1 MKDLD
6 INFPLEKFEK
16 LIIDIGWESL
26 DDWFNFWNNKRNIL
40 SIDQYWNNKVNDDW
54 IWGLALPLLSQA
66 YKLQNNFSDRKII
79 GISALPGTGKTTL
92 GKWLE
97 AISLKLNFK
106 IAVISIDDFYLPS
119 NEMKLAIKNNPWNV
133 SRGFPGSHS
142 VKLMHEKLLNWK
154 INGELNVRV
163 FDKSLRNGLGD
174 RSHWRLDNPD
184 LLILEGWF
192 LGIKPHPIQINDSSI
207 NRINLSFQESS
218 YIKIILRSFRIER
231 VCMTTIILICHTTIC
246 FHNNM
251 VTYKCSC
258 SQHRFYMWIIFKI
271 IFSFTPTHKV
281 IKLFICFCIIKC
293 VSRHHTFSFINFLLL
308 FCSNSFNSTSSL
320 FLSRTL

>member
-6 INFPLEKFEK
+6 INFPVDKFEK

-26 DDWFNFWNNKRNIL
+26 GDWFNFWNNQRSIL
-40 SIDQYWNNKVNDDW
+40 SIDQYWNNNVNDDW
-54 IWGLALPLLSQA
+54 IWGLALPLLSHA
-66 YKLQNNFSDRKII
+66 YKFQNNFSDRKII

-119 NEMKLAIKNNPWNV
+119 NDMKLAIKNNPWNV

-154 INGELNVRV
+154 INGELNVPV

-184 LLILEGWF
+184 LLIIEGWF
-192 LGIKPHPIQINDSSI
+192 LGIEPCSNKVNYQHLNSEALSPH
-207 NRINLSFQESS
+207 ESS
-218 YIKIILRSFRIER
+218 YILNIQNNINKYLD
-231 VCMTTIILICHTTIC
+231 VWKLIDNIWHLKPLK
-246 FHNNM
+246 FD
-251 VTYKCSC
+251 
-258 SQHRFYMWIIFKI
+258 YMNIWK
-271 IFSFTPTHKV
+271 SNQEQQMLLEKGNALQDE
-281 IKLFICFCIIKC
+281 KL
-293 VSRHHTFSFINFLLL
+293 SNFLRMLNVSIPHISFDNLNSHVLL
-308 FCSNSFNSTSSL
+308 LIDQERNLVEAGLNL
-320 FLSRTL
+320 

>member
-1 MKDLD
+1 MKDLN
-6 INFPLEKFEK
+6 INFPLDKFEK

-26 DDWFNFWNNKRNIL
+26 EDWIIFWNSKKDIL
-40 SIDQYWNNKVNDDW
+40 SIDQFWNNKVNDDW

-66 YKLQNNFSDRKII
+66 YKFQNNFSDRKII

-119 NEMKLAIKNNPWNV
+119 DQMKLAIKNNPWNV

-142 VKLMHEKLLNWK
+142 VKLMHEKLLSWK
-154 INGELNVRV
+154 INSELNVPV

-174 RSHWRLDNPD
+174 RSHWRSDNPD

-192 LGIKPHPIQINDSSI
+192 LGIEPLSIDIDHQSIKSLMLSS
-207 NRINLSFQESS
+207 QESFYRLKIQKSLHDYLDVWSLIDNIWHLKPLKFEYMNMWKS
-218 YIKIILRSFRIER
+218 YQEKEMLLLKGNALQDE
-231 VCMTTIILICHTTIC
+231 
-246 FHNNM
+246 
-251 VTYKCSC
+251 
-258 SQHRFYMWIIFKI
+258 
-271 IFSFTPTHKV
+271 
-281 IKLFICFCIIKC
+281 KL
-293 VSRHHTFSFINFLLL
+293 SNFLRMLNVSIPRKSFDLINSYAMLL
-308 FCSNSFNSTSSL
+308 IDQERNLVESGLNL
-320 FLSRTL
+320 

>member
-1 MKDLD
+1 MDDLK
-6 INFPLEKFEK
+6 INFPIDKFEK

-26 DDWFNFWNNKRNIL
+26 NDWFEFWNNKKNIL
-40 SIDQYWNNKVNDDW
+40 SIGQFWKNKVNDDW

-66 YKLQNNFSDRKII
+66 YKFKNNFHDRKII

-119 NEMKLAIKNNPWNV
+119 EEMNLAVKNNPWNV

-142 VKLMHEKLLNWK
+142 VKLMHEKILNWK
-154 INGELNVRV
+154 INGELKVPV

-174 RSHWRLDNPD
+174 RSHWRSDNPD

-192 LGIKPHPIQINDSSI
+192 LGIEPFSEDVNYQYNKLENLTFHESDYVRKIQKNLNDYLDTWSLLDNIWHLKPLKFEYMNTWKSNQEKEMFLKKGKALQDEK
-207 NRINLSFQESS
+207 LS
-218 YIKIILRSFRIER
+218 
-231 VCMTTIILICHTTIC
+231 
-246 FHNNM
+246 
-251 VTYKCSC
+251 
-258 SQHRFYMWIIFKI
+258 
-271 IFSFTPTHKV
+271 
-281 IKLFICFCIIKC
+281 
-293 VSRHHTFSFINFLLL
+293 NFLRMLSVAIPHESFDLINSYALL
-308 FCSNSFNSTSSL
+308 LIDQERNLVEAGLNL
-320 FLSRTL
+320 

>member
-6 INFPLEKFEK
+6 INFPIDKFEK
-16 LIIDIGWESL
+16 LIKDIGWESL
-26 DDWFNFWNNKRNIL
+26 DNWFNFWNSQKNIL

-66 YKLQNNFSDRKII
+66 YKFQNNFSDRKII

-119 NEMKLAIKNNPWNV
+119 DEMKLAIKNNPWNV

-142 VKLMHEKLLNWK
+142 VKLMYEKLLTWK
-154 INGELNVRV
+154 LNGELSVPV

-174 RSHWRLDNPD
+174 RSHWRSDNPD
-184 LLILEGWF
+184 LLIFEGWF
-192 LGIKPHPIQINDSSI
+192 LGIETSSI
-207 NRINLSFQESS
+207 DIDDQLIKSSKLSPDEVFYRHKIQKNLYEYLDVWTLIDNIWHLKPLKFEYMNMWKSNQE
-218 YIKIILRSFRIER
+218 KEML
-231 VCMTTIILICHTTIC
+231 LQKG
-246 FHNNM
+246 NALQN
-251 VTYKCSC
+251 K
-258 SQHRFYMWIIFKI
+258 
-271 IFSFTPTHKV
+271 
-281 IKLFICFCIIKC
+281 KLF
-293 VSRHHTFSFINFLLL
+293 NFLRMLNVSIPHKSFDDINSYALL
-308 FCSNSFNSTSSL
+308 LIDKNRNL
-320 FLSRTL
+320 IEAGLNL

>member
-6 INFPLEKFEK
+6 INFPLDKFEK

-40 SIDQYWNNKVNDDW
+40 SIDQHWNNKVNDDW

-66 YKLQNNFSDRKII
+66 YKFQNNFSDRKII

-142 VKLMHEKLLNWK
+142 VKLMYEKLLDWK
-154 INGELNVRV
+154 INGELNVPV

-192 LGIKPHPIQINDSSI
+192 LGIKPYSIDINDRPI
-207 NRINLSFQESS
+207 NTTNLSLLESFGA
-218 YIKIILRSFRIER
+218 IKVRMSVGNKTLSKKKFDGPTHLK
-231 VCMTTIILICHTTIC
+231 TTIL
-246 FHNNM
+246 
-251 VTYKCSC
+251 
-258 SQHRFYMWIIFKI
+258 QL
-271 IFSFTPTHKV
+271 SF
-281 IKLFICFCIIKC
+281 L
-293 VSRHHTFSFINFLLL
+293 
-308 FCSNSFNSTSSL
+308 
-320 FLSRTL
+320 

>member
-1 MKDLD
+1 MKGVN

-26 DDWFNFWNNKRNIL
+26 DDWFNFWNNKKNIL
-40 SIDQYWNNKVNDDW
+40 SIDRYWNNKVNDDW

-66 YKLQNNFSDRKII
+66 YKFQKDFSDRKII

-119 NEMKLAIKNNPWNV
+119 EEMKLAIKNNPWNV

-142 VKLMHEKLLNWK
+142 VNLMHEKLLNWK
-154 INGELNVRV
+154 INGELNVPV

-184 LLILEGWF
+184 LLIIEGWF
-192 LGIKPHPIQINDSSI
+192 LGIEPFSNDVNFNNINSIDLSPH
-207 NRINLSFQESS
+207 ESS
-218 YIKIILRSFRIER
+218 YRCKIQNNLNKYLAVWSLIDNIWHLKPLKFEYMNMWKKNQEKEMFLQKGNALRDD
-231 VCMTTIILICHTTIC
+231 
-246 FHNNM
+246 
-251 VTYKCSC
+251 
-258 SQHRFYMWIIFKI
+258 
-271 IFSFTPTHKV
+271 
-281 IKLFICFCIIKC
+281 KL
-293 VSRHHTFSFINFLLL
+293 SNFLRMLNVSIPHKSFDVINSYALL
-308 FCSNSFNSTSSL
+308 LIDQERNLVESALNL
-320 FLSRTL
+320 

>member
-6 INFPLEKFEK
+6 INFPLDKFEK

-26 DDWFNFWNNKRNIL
+26 NDWFNFWNNKEDIL
-40 SIDQYWNNKVNDDW
+40 LIDQFWKNKVNDDW
-54 IWGLALPLLSQA
+54 IWGVALPLLSHA
-66 YKLQNNFSDRKII
+66 YKLQNNNSDRKIL

-119 NEMKLAIKNNPWNV
+119 DEMKLAIKNNPWNV

-142 VKLMHEKLLNWK
+142 VNLMHEKLFNWK
-154 INGELNVRV
+154 INGELNVPV

-192 LGIKPHPIQINDSSI
+192 LGIEPSSI
-207 NRINLSFQESS
+207 DLNDQSINTLGLKLNESS
-218 YIKIILRSFRIER
+218 YR
-231 VCMTTIILICHTTIC
+231 
-246 FHNNM
+246 
-251 VTYKCSC
+251 
-258 SQHRFYMWIIFKI
+258 FKI
-271 IFSFTPTHKV
+271 QNNLKKYLEVWSLIDNIWHLKPLKFEYMNLWKSNQEKEMFLLKGNALKDK
-281 IKLFICFCIIKC
+281 KL
-293 VSRHHTFSFINFLLL
+293 SNFLRMLNVSIPHKSFDLMNSYALL
-308 FCSNSFNSTSSL
+308 IIDQERNLIEAGLNL
-320 FLSRTL
+320 

>member
-1 MKDLD
+1 MKELD
-6 INFPLEKFEK
+6 INFPIYKFEK
-16 LIIDIGWESL
+16 LIMDIGWESL
-26 DDWFNFWNNKRNIL
+26 DDWKNFWNNKKHIL
-40 SIDQYWNNKVNDDW
+40 SIDQFWNYKVNDDW

-66 YKLQNNFSDRKII
+66 YNFHNNSSNRKII

-119 NEMKLAIKNNPWNV
+119 DEMKLAIKNNPWNV

-154 INGELNVRV
+154 INGELNVPV

-184 LLILEGWF
+184 LLIIEGWF
-192 LGIKPHPIQINDSSI
+192 LGIEPYSFVVNDQIINSEELSSNEATYRLIIQDNLIQYLDVWSLIDNIWHLKPLKFEYMNLWKSNQEKEMLLKRGNALKDEKLSNFLRMLNVSI
-207 NRINLSFQESS
+207 PH
-218 YIKIILRSFRIER
+218 K
-231 VCMTTIILICHTTIC
+231 C
-246 FHNNM
+246 FD
-251 VTYKCSC
+251 
-258 SQHRFYMWIIFKI
+258 
-271 IFSFTPTHKV
+271 
-281 IKLFICFCIIKC
+281 
-293 VSRHHTFSFINFLLL
+293 FINSYALLL
-308 FCSNSFNSTSSL
+308 IDQERKIVE
-320 FLSRTL
+320 SRLNF

>member
-1 MKDLD
+1 MRDLN
-6 INFPLEKFEK
+6 INFPLEEFEK
-16 LIIDIGWESL
+16 LIVDIGWESL
-26 DDWFNFWNNKRNIL
+26 DKWFDFWNNQKNIL

-66 YKLQNNFSDRKII
+66 YKLHNNFSDRKII

-154 INGELNVRV
+154 INGELNVPV

-174 RSHWRLDNPD
+174 RSHWRSDKPD

-192 LGIKPHPIQINDSSI
+192 LGIEPLSLDSHGQSI
-207 NRINLSFQESS
+207 NSEKLSSHENSYRTKIQNDLNEYLDVWSLIDNIWHLKPLNFEYMNLWKSNQEKEMLQQRGNALRDEKLSNFLRMLNVSIPHESFD
-218 YIKIILRSFRIER
+218 YIKS
-231 VCMTTIILICHTTIC
+231 
-246 FHNNM
+246 
-251 VTYKCSC
+251 YA
-258 SQHRFYMWIIFKI
+258 
-271 IFSFTPTHKV
+271 
-281 IKLFICFCIIKC
+281 
-293 VSRHHTFSFINFLLL
+293 LLL
-308 FCSNSFNSTSSL
+308 IDQERKLVKACLN
-320 FLSRTL
+320 R